1 MKISKFIFLLLTLF
15 SFALSNCRNEQ
26 VNATNDGIQLKDC
39 DIPEG
44 LLEYK
49 KFENQESTIKK
60 VDYDYN
66 GIKGTFYHIGLLDV
80 PTGYLGACNLPE
92 DSTNNFKQDG
102 LKIRFSGTVYVPKD
116 IDVMNMSSVPVKLTK
131 LEKITDNQK

>member
-1 MKISKFIFLLLTLF
+1 MKIPKFIFLILTLF
-15 SFALSNCRNEQ
+15 SFGLSNCRNEQ
-26 VNATNDGIQLKDC
+26 VDAVTEGIELKDC

-102 LKIRFSGTVYVPKD
+102 LKIRFSGTVYVPKNVD
-116 IDVMNMSSVPVKLTK
+116 LMNLTAVTVKLTK
-131 LEKITDNQK
+131 LEKITGN